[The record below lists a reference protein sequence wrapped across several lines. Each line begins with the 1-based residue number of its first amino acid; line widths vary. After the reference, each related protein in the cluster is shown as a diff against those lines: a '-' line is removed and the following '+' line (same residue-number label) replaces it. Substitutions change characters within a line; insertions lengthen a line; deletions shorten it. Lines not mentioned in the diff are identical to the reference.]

1 MGCVGSREA
10 RRERRRN
17 PTSIPKSLSLPAAG
31 DSPRKEEKSFEI
43 ADLCFSSGG
52 SCRFD
57 GNLELS
63 SDEETT
69 KTKIPSRTR
78 SYNLEPEIINAWE
91 LMEGLEDITPL
102 RPSSASNSYPASRR
116 RSLDHLPVRLKSP
129 NMSPIWMQS
138 AAEDHTEFDID
149 VIAKFQRAMKELS
162 PETTPSEEPET
173 PTFAGIVKA
182 RVTAFQEKIDAKK
195 ANFTAKA
202 SSLKAD
208 KCPPGGRGKLVM
220 YFTSLRVVRKTFEDC
235 WNARIIIQGY
245 GFRIDE
251 RDVSIHGGFRD
262 ELREILGAG
271 DVGVELPRVFADGK
285 LLGGAEEVA
294 RMHEAGE
301 LEKALKDCDVV
312 PLPEGRSSLACEGCG
327 DVRFM
332 LCERCSGSCKV
343 FEGLEEEEEEEE
355 ENGGFRRCPECNE
368 NGLVRCTYC
377 CY

>member
-1 MGCVGSREA
+1 
-10 RRERRRN
+10 
-17 PTSIPKSLSLPAAG
+17 
-31 DSPRKEEKSFEI
+31 
-43 ADLCFSSGG
+43 
-52 SCRFD
+52 
-57 GNLELS
+57 
-63 SDEETT
+63 
-69 KTKIPSRTR
+69 
-78 SYNLEPEIINAWE
+78 
-91 LMEGLEDITPL
+91 
-102 RPSSASNSYPASRR
+102 
-116 RSLDHLPVRLKSP
+116 
-129 NMSPIWMQS
+129 MSPIWIQS
-138 AAEDHTEFDID
+138 AGEDHTEFDID

-162 PETTPSEEPET
+162 PEKTPSEEPET

-182 RVTAFQEKIDAKK
+182 RVTAFQQKIDAKK
-195 ANFTAKA
+195 GREMPA
-202 SSLKAD
+202 
-208 KCPPGGRGKLVM
+208 GGRGKLVM

-301 LEKALKDCDVV
+301 LVRALKDCDVV
-312 PLPEGRSSLACEGCG
+312 PLPEGWCSSACEGCG

-355 ENGGFRRCPECNE
+355 GEEKNGGFRRCPECNE
-368 NGLVRCTYC
+368 NGLVRCSYC
-377 CY
+377 S